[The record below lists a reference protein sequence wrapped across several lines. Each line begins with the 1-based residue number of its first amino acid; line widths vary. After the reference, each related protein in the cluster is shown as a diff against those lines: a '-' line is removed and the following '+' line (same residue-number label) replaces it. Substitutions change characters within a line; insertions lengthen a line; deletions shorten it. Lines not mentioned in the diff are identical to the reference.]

1 MKLNLNLEKYKQN
14 SRPNFMKK
22 FIKIWNYIW
31 FEITYKTDSYG
42 DETYLNKKFS
52 KSSLTLFLLLILIIY
67 IIFYG

>member
-1 MKLNLNLEKYKQN
+1 
-14 SRPNFMKK
+14 MKK